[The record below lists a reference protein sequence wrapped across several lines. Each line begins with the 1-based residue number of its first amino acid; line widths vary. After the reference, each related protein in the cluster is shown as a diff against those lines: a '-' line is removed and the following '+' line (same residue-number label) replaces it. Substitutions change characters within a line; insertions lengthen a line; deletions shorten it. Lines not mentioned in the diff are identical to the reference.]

1 MHLATRYCINPA
13 FHFYQINAQDSSW
26 NSWQLDV
33 QFLEISALFS
43 KVVLPLPE
51 FSVIAFFFKI
61 FFSCAYC
68 HLYILFSERF
78 VEVFL
83 FSNYVIFFFV
93 LFLWLC
99 FESPLSILDTSAFPD
114 YGLKIFSSRI

>member
-51 FSVIAFFFKI
+51 FSVIAFFF
-61 FFSCAYC
+61 
-68 HLYILFSERF
+68 
-78 VEVFL
+78 
-83 FSNYVIFFFV
+83 
-93 LFLWLC
+93 
-99 FESPLSILDTSAFPD
+99 
-114 YGLKIFSSRI
+114 